1 MTRRPFVW
9 ETQFRREVLDDEFL
23 RLRGVPYS
31 VWHQMLVVPIKK
43 TVMARDNKPYRL
55 RVTAAFVKG
64 SQDIRVTMELIRRVM
79 FRRHVMRQTFVISP
93 DNKLSV

>member
-1 MTRRPFVW
+1 MTRSPFVW
-9 ETQFRREVLDDEFL
+9 ETQVRREVLDDEFL

-31 VWHQMLVVPIKK
+31 VWRQTLVVPFTK
-43 TVMARDNKPYRL
+43 TVIGRDNRPYRL

-64 SQDIRVTMELIRRVM
+64 SQDIRVTMELARPVM